1 MPRATS
7 PSPDILLVYLD
18 HVYRFEDQLNL
29 YVQYKSPFDKQVIR
43 SQVYW
48 AYSGQALDHEILL
61 PATQLVARL
70 NSKTLVFEVWDK
82 NQSLNKDLLLGLARV
97 SFAGLSA
104 IFDSNIYPTVV
115 WDDYVP
121 VVSPGK
127 GSEIA
132 FLKVALAYGTYR
144 QINKFSLSR
153 RGINEVPARTLEF
166 RNNAQD
172 VGRVLAKSLVG

>member
-1 MPRATS
+1 M
-7 PSPDILLVYLD
+7 
-18 HVYRFEDQLNL
+18 NL
-29 YVQYKSPFDKQVIR
+29 FVQYKSPFDKQVIR

-61 PATQLVARL
+61 PSTQLVPRL
-70 NSKTLVFEVWDK
+70 NSKTLVLEVWDK
-82 NQSLNKDLLLGLARV
+82 NQSLNKDMLLGLARV
-97 SFAGLSA
+97 SFVGLSA

-132 FLKVALAYGTYR
+132 FLKVALAYGTYK

-153 RGINEVPARTLEF
+153 RGLNEVGSKTLEF
-166 RNNAQD
+166 KNSGHE
-172 VGRVLAKSLVG
+172 VGRVLAKSYMG